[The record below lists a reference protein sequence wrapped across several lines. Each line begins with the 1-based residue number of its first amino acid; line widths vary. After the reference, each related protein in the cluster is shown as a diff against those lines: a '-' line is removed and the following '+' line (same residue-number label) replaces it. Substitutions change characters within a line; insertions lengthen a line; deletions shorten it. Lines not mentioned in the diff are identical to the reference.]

1 MWHENILR
9 DDISKARGLDHGAW
23 VPLKLGYPAANIP
36 VTQLSIQP
44 DLDLTNHYQLG
55 QALRPLRDEGVLIL
69 ASGNLTH
76 NLSEFRGRAL
86 DAEAPDWV
94 QIFNEWMS
102 WAIAEGRIDDLLHYR
117 SRGPEAV
124 RNHLTDEHL
133 LPLFV
138 ALGAGEAG
146 QSRRH
151 LHKSYSYGV
160 LAMDAYAFP

>member
-9 DDISKARGLDHGAW
+9 DDISKARGLDHGAK

-44 DLDLTNHYQLG
+44 DLDPTNHYQLG

-86 DAEAPDWV
+86 DAEAPDWCR
-94 QIFNEWMS
+94 FLMN
-102 WAIAEGRIDDLLHYR
+102 G
-117 SRGPEAV
+117 
-124 RNHLTDEHL
+124 
-133 LPLFV
+133 
-138 ALGAGEAG
+138 
-146 QSRRH
+146 
-151 LHKSYSYGV
+151 
-160 LAMDAYAFP
+160 